1 MISTFLSKSGK
12 KSASCNNINLHS
24 PYNPEREAERF
35 IRRRISSRPITVLL
49 LGPAMNYISK
59 SFIELYPGVRVI
71 SVYYHKFFYDA
82 DNGFSE
88 SSALYTDDSALHSFL
103 QSNID
108 EFDLEGLSI
117 IEWPPSSNIFKQT
130 SERVNTVVKDFFEQL
145 YAGFLTTEYFGKRWI
160 KNSIKNYLFHHDII
174 SDFTISKPVLII
186 ASGPSLEK
194 SLHFIQ
200 KHESELYIAALPSS
214 VQFLNEYGI
223 HIDLVITTDAGFYS
237 SYHNKQIPN
246 ISLGKPL
253 IAKSVTARFD
263 PFLSHM
269 PAYIFGSND
278 SYEAHFLLSL
288 FNNPRFIPSNG
299 TVAGTA
305 FDLIL
310 SKKPPYII
318 FAGLDF
324 SYLDILS
331 HARPHSFYADFLSAS
346 NRLNPFN
353 SILFSRHLT
362 FSSTSKAFST
372 FASWF
377 NYRSSSLQ
385 IPVYRLYPSDIPID
399 GMIPIDGAA
408 ADKLFFDLYGS
419 DTHQDTLTHDIDTYE
434 KKRKIYA
441 LIETWIASIRPIY
454 EKNNI
459 RCFDDLKQNVTSFVI
474 LHFSNPLLLKKIK
487 KLYRLGK
494 TGSADSA
501 VAECAEDTVS
511 FLKTL
516 LSWCY

>member
-1 MISTFLSKSGK
+1 MIATFLSKSGK

-35 IRRRISSRPITVLL
+35 IRRRISSPPITVLL
-49 LGPAMNYISK
+49 LGPALNYIST
-59 SFIELYPGVRVI
+59 SFIKLYPGVRVI
-71 SVYYHKFFYDA
+71 SIYYHKYFFEA
-82 DNGFSE
+82 DNGLSA

-117 IEWPPSSNIFKQT
+117 VEWPPSANIFKQA
-130 SERVNTVVKDFFEQL
+130 SERVNTVVKSFFEQL
-145 YAGFLTTEYFGKRWI
+145 YAGFLTTEYFGRRWI
-160 KNSIKNYLFHHDII
+160 KNSIKNYLFHHNIV
-174 SDFTISKPVLII
+174 SDFTIRKPVLIT

-200 KHESELYIAALPSS
+200 KHESKLYIAALPSS
-214 VQFLNEYGI
+214 VQFLNENSI
-223 HIDLVITTDAGFYS
+223 HIDLVIATDAGFYS
-237 SYHNKQIPN
+237 SYHNNQILN
-246 ISLGKPL
+246 ISSGKPL
-253 IAKSVTARFD
+253 LAKSVTARFD
-263 PFLSHM
+263 PFLSHL
-269 PAYIFGSND
+269 PAYIFGSSD
-278 SYEAHFLLSL
+278 SYEAYFLLSL
-288 FNNPRFIPSNG
+288 FNNPRFTPSNG

-331 HARPHSFYADFLSAS
+331 HARPHPFYTDFLSVS
-346 NRLNPFN
+346 NRLTPFN

-377 NYRSSSLQ
+377 NLRASSIQ
-385 IPVYRLYPSDIPID
+385 IPLYRLNPSDIPID
-399 GMIPIDGAA
+399 GMIPIDETAA
-408 ADKLFFDLYGS
+408 EKFFSDLS
-419 DTHQDTLTHDIDTYE
+419 EASTFEDTLTHGAETKE
-434 KKRKIYA
+434 KKRKIYT
-441 LIETWIASIRPIY
+441 LIETWIASIKPIY

-459 RCFDDLKQNVTSFVI
+459 RCFDDLKKNVTIFVL

-494 TGSADSA
+494 TELADRT
-501 VAECAEDTVS
+501 VAECAKDTVA

-516 LSWCY
+516 LLWC